1 MWQLIGVNSKKVYGE
16 NKHKSD
22 LHKWMINNYTK
33 YDGDRK
39 DSIYMDMPEPMR
51 YVKVGTAVK
60 QSDIEQELWDRG
72 DYEGFRKARGLS
84 VSKIKKR
91 KYIGEISM
99 TRHEMK
105 VARQSLLPEML
116 DTSLNYAEIAWKL
129 GVEVQTIYSD
139 LRELGIK
146 IDKSKSKK
154 TPKRWTKK
162 EEAFLI
168 AERSKGA
175 TFDEIAEKLGIS
187 RYNVASHWYKVRT
200 KKVSSSDQ
208 AEMEVEKL

>member
-1 MWQLIGVNSKKVYGE
+1 MWQLVGVNSKEVYGE
-16 NKHKSD
+16 SEHKSD
-22 LHKWMINNYTK
+22 LHKWMLKTYTE
-33 YDGDRK
+33 YEGERK

-51 YVKVGTAVK
+51 YVKVGKAVE
-60 QSDIEQELWDRG
+60 QADLEQEMLDRG
-72 DYEGFRKARGLS
+72 DYEGFRKSRELS
-84 VSKIKKR
+84 ISKVKKR

-99 TRHEMK
+99 TKHKMK

-116 DTSLNYAEIAWKL
+116 EKNLSYADIAWKL

-146 IDKSKSKK
+146 IDKGKSKR

-162 EEAFLI
+162 EDAFLI

-175 TFDEIAEKLGIS
+175 TFDEIAEKLGMA
-187 RYNVASHWYKVRT
+187 RYDVTSHWYKVRT

-208 AEMEVEKL
+208 VSDC

>member
-1 MWQLIGVNSKKVYGE
+1 MWQLVGVNSKEVYGE
-16 NKHKSD
+16 SEHKSD
-22 LHKWMINNYTK
+22 LHKQMLKTYTK

-51 YVKVGTAVK
+51 YVRVGTAVK
-60 QSDIEQELWDRG
+60 QSDIEQELLDRG

-84 VSKIKKR
+84 VSKVKKR
-91 KYIGEISM
+91 KYIGEISVM
-99 TRHEMK
+99 KHKMK

-116 DTSLNYAEIAWKL
+116 DTSLSYADIAWKL
-129 GVEVQTIYSD
+129 GVEVQIIYSD

-146 IDKSKSKK
+146 IDKGKSKR

-162 EEAFLI
+162 EDAFLI

-175 TFDEIAEKLGIS
+175 TFDEIAEKLGMAS
-187 RYNVASHWYKVRT
+187 YNVASHWYKVCK
-200 KKVSSSDQ
+200 KKVSTSD
-208 AEMEVEKL
+208 